1 MSIKTRTYFCADCTC
16 EFNVERIVGAL
27 EPTYCPHCG
36 SKELGW
42 REIEEPEENLRREYY
57 V

>member
-16 EFNVERIVGAL
+16 EFNIERIIGAL